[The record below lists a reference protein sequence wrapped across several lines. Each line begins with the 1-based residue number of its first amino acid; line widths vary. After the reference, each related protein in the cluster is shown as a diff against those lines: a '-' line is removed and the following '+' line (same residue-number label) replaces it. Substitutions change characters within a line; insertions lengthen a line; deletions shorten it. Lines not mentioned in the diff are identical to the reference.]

1 MASRPPLPHDQIVA
15 YLRGKSDKG
24 THLQILQLRK
34 DDPTYQALFELIDE
48 FKAQANLEERIET
61 GNIPATFSAV
71 EELLLRLYSGAAGGE
86 TTRQFIGGLLQSPVF
101 YQRLWA
107 KLAAIDP
114 QTTPKEVLN
123 PKQMLTEDKILTRIK
138 KAAKSRAPV
147 SDMISRSVPS
157 LTKAAEP
164 VFVFLKRI
172 PNFAYVLPLLLVGTI
187 GILQIAN
194 RNNFDKIYAY
204 DIAVPV
210 PPPSGLRG
218 PTDYSQ
224 VDSIFYSFESRFQL
238 AMSDYMRRDY
248 QATITA
254 LEDLAPF
261 VRMLQTSPDRA
272 GFLPPRREYYFYLGV
287 SHFGLSRSRKFKFA
301 PGEKERHQEQ
311 AIQFLAHADSLA
323 QAQRMSANDRE
334 TFFLGLAYGFAGR
347 HAEAVAQLNKIPAN
361 SSYYEKIAKPIAK
374 WQSHKP

>member
-24 THLQILQLRK
+24 TNLQISQLRK
-34 DDPTYQALFELIDE
+34 DNPAYQALFDLIDE
-48 FKAQANLEERIET
+48 FKAQANLDDKVEAS
-61 GNIPATFSAV
+61 NIPATFSAV

-114 QTTPKEVLN
+114 HTAPEEVLN
-123 PKQMLTEDKILTRIK
+123 PEQMLTEDKILAHIK
-138 KAAKSRAPV
+138 KAAKPRVPFSELVSRF
-147 SDMISRSVPS
+147 VPD
-157 LTKAAEP
+157 LIKAAEP
-164 VFVFLKRI
+164 VFVFLRRN
-172 PNFAYVLPLLLVGTI
+172 PSFVYVLPLLLVGTI
-187 GILQIAN
+187 GILQIAS

-204 DIAVPV
+204 DTAVPV

-261 VRMLQTSPDRA
+261 ARMLQTSPERA
-272 GFLPPRREYYFYLGV
+272 DFLPPLREYYFYLGV
-287 SHFGLSRSRKFKFA
+287 SHFALSRSRKFIFA

-311 AIQFLAHADSLA
+311 AIQFLARADSLV

-334 TFFLGLAYGFAGR
+334 IFFLGLAHGFAGR
-347 HAEAVAQLNKIPAN
+347 QAEAVAQLNKIPAN